1 METFESENTGMNII
15 GTGLSGLV
23 GSRVVELLGP
33 ECTFENLSLETG
45 VDITNKDV
53 LLEKIASSTAPWIFH
68 FAAVTDLDT
77 SEKERQLGQK
87 SLAWR
92 VNVGGTQN
100 IVEVAKASGKHVL
113 FLSTDFVF
121 DGNGGPYSELSV
133 PNPQSWY
140 AITKYEGEKLVAG
153 LGDRGLILR
162 IAFPYR
168 VKSQG
173 RPDFVHRIM
182 DELQTGQTIASPS
195 DQVFTPTLID
205 DVTRVIR
212 VLVEHNSSGIYH
224 SVGSQ
229 ALTSYDAAILIAQR
243 LGIDESRIRETTWE
257 SYYTNRAPR
266 PRHAVLKND
275 KIDALG
281 ISMTPFSE
289 GIRMVSV

>member
-1 METFESENTGMNII
+1 MNVI

-23 GSRVVELLGP
+23 GSRIVEMLSR
-33 ECTFENLSLETG
+33 EFQFESLSLETG
-45 VDITNKDV
+45 FDITNNDAV
-53 LLEKIASSTAPWIFH
+53 TERITRSQAMWVFH
-68 FAAVTDLDT
+68 FAAFTDLDRA
-77 SEKERQLGQK
+77 EQERHLGEE
-87 SLAWR
+87 SNTWR
-92 VNVGGTQN
+92 VNVEGTRN
-100 IVEVAKASGKHVL
+100 IVKAAEAIGKHVL
-113 FLSTDFVF
+113 YLSTDFVF
-121 DGNGGPYSELSV
+121 DGEDGPYSELSV

-168 VKSQG
+168 AKSQG
-173 RPDFVHRIM
+173 RPDFVDRIM
-182 DELQTGQTIASPS
+182 DELQAGQTIASPS

-229 ALTSYDAAILIAQR
+229 ALTPYDAAILIAQR
-243 LGIDESRIRETTWE
+243 LGIDESRIRATTWK
-257 SYYTNRAPR
+257 SYYKNRAPR

-289 GIRMVSV
+289 GIRLVQV